1 MSVRSV
7 LRWLKALLFPPIC
20 RVCGERQ
27 NIFAPLLPGP
37 ICSAC
42 APRWA
47 SRMAKPCPECM
58 RPRSRCLC
66 APTLLH
72 EIGCEYMVKLSS
84 YQPGSHDVTER
95 LLLRCKDTNDR
106 ALFNYLASE
115 LTMPAFRALQA
126 CGAEWSETVVCHV
139 PRRPGAVLTVG
150 HDQAAMLARAL
161 SRQLERPHARV
172 LRRTWG
178 GGPQKEL
185 SAAARHLQAQRSY
198 RLASK
203 AVLTGK
209 AVLLVDD
216 ICTTGATLAACAER
230 LYAGGAR
237 AVIPICI
244 ASTPSGES
252 GDSEQHL

>member
-1 MSVRSV
+1 MSARSV
-7 LRWLKALLFPPIC
+7 IRWLGGLLFPPIC

-27 NIFAPLLPGP
+27 NIFAPLLPRP

-47 SRMAKPCPECM
+47 SRMAKPCPACE
-58 RPRSRCLC
+58 RPYSRCLC
-66 APTLLH
+66 APTVLH
-72 EIGCEYMVKLSS
+72 EVGCEHLVKLSS
-84 YQPGSHDVTER
+84 YHAARHDVTER

-106 ALFNYLASE
+106 ALFDYLASE

-126 CGAEWSETVVCHV
+126 CGVEWSETVVCHV

-161 SRQLERPHARV
+161 SRRLERPYARM
-172 LRRTWG
+172 LRRAWG
-178 GGPQKEL
+178 GGPQKKL
-185 SAAARHLQAQRSY
+185 TAAARRLQAERSY
-198 RLASK
+198 RLAPK
-203 AVLTGK
+203 ADLQGK
-209 AVLLVDD
+209 TVLLVDD

-230 LYAGGAR
+230 LYEGGAR

-244 ASTPSGES
+244 ASTPYCENE
-252 GDSEQHL
+252 DREQDR